1 MTADIPMIAIR
12 VFIAKILD
20 IWLKASIMN
29 GTFIMKN
36 RIANGISVVWA
47 TSSEMPQQPS
57 FHQ

>member
-1 MTADIPMIAIR
+1 MIAIR